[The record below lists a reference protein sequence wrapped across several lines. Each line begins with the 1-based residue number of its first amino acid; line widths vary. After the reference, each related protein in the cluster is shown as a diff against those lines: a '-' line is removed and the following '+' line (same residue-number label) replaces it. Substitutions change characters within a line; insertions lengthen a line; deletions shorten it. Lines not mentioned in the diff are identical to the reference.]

1 MLYIVY
7 VEWGSTKGNHAGMA
21 FLAKELNQ
29 AFPKETNLIKIPVY
43 HFHGG
48 KYVASLIGAIKLTK
62 LLVRVKKKDSIFLME
77 YLPSL
82 HNWAYWIKKLHAHCH
97 ITAIAHFV
105 NEILDELYPR
115 SPILLKHASYVDR
128 ILVLGHSLK
137 KYLVSKGVDDSKV
150 VVTYHYVDTHY
161 YSKGNIECL
170 PDVQVI
176 FMGSL
181 KRDYDL
187 LKSIIQKCP
196 TTHFHLLMGRNNLR
210 DKFSNLDNVT
220 LHPYLEENEL
230 RSLMQ
235 KSDISLN
242 VMKDTIGSNVIV
254 TSMASG
260 LAMVVSDVGSIHD
273 YCDER
278 NSVFCTSAQE
288 FSEAIKALTN
298 DRELLAKMK
307 EESWRKAQHFSLDN
321 FKVWFKENLL
331 K

>member
-1 MLYIVY
+1 MLYIVC

-29 AFPKETNLIKIPVY
+29 AFPNETKLIIVPVY

-48 KYVASLIGAIKLTK
+48 KYFANLAGAIKLIK
-62 LLVRVKKKDSIFLME
+62 LLFKLKKKDSVFLME

-82 HNWAYWIKKLHAHCH
+82 HNWAYWIKLIHAHCH

-105 NEILDELYPR
+105 NEILDEMYPKT
-115 SPILLKHASYVDR
+115 SVLLKHVSYVDR

-137 KYLVSKGVDDSKV
+137 DYLVNRGVADSKIL
-150 VVTYHYVDTHY
+150 VTYHYVDNHY
-161 YSKGNIECL
+161 YNTSNIESL
-170 PDVQVI
+170 NEVQVI

-187 LKSIIQKCP
+187 LKSIIHNCP

-210 DKFSNLDNVT
+210 DNFSNLDNVT
-220 LHPYLEENEL
+220 LHPYLAENEL
-230 RSLMQ
+230 RNLMQ

-273 YCDER
+273 YCDTNNSIFCSSVQDFSDAIMTLTKNR
-278 NSVFCTSAQE
+278 N
-288 FSEAIKALTN
+288 
-298 DRELLAKMK
+298 LLLKMK
-307 EESWRKAQHFSLDN
+307 EESCRKAQQFSIDN
-321 FKVWFKENLL
+321 FKVWFKDNLL